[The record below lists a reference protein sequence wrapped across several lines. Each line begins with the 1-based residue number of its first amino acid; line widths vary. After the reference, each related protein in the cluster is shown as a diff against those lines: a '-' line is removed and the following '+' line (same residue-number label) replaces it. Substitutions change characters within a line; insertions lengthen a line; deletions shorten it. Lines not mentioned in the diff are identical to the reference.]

1 MQTQATEI
9 ENNFDTVLTRPT
21 RYFIV
26 ALAIVQAVV
35 LYGLAQGLERDWWWL
50 TSLSVSFPLFTLVLT
65 VPAMLMLTIRSIN
78 QRLLWWSSAGFL
90 VFFLALSWLATL
102 LANPTSFSD
111 NTHVLMPF
119 ALLVAASAFILTAF
133 WQVWLQQPQKWYP
146 ELFSQAW
153 QNALTLLLMLVFV
166 GIGWALISLCISL
179 FRLLSIEFFAEFFR
193 AEPVRYATTG
203 LLIGFGILIGRNEPK
218 PIQMTRKIV
227 FAVFTWLLPVLALIV
242 LLFVIALPFG
252 FAELWSGE
260 RSVFSVAFLLAFLI
274 GAFLLFFNAVY
285 QTGESPLPYPY
296 WLRWV
301 VRLATLSLP
310 ILAAIALA
318 AMITRIGEYGWT
330 PPRYWALVLVLVLSA
345 HAIGYAYSAIRQNG
359 GELQLIPRVNVL
371 MAALLVAVV
380 TLSHLPGINPYTL
393 SAQSQAQRL
402 ARDLANMPSADL
414 TWLRFEVGKPG
425 VQALQDLSA
434 QASAANEAEQVET
447 ITALLNREQRYWY
460 QAQERQAEG
469 EVNWDDV
476 QQVVEWRSTSDDVI
490 PQSLL
495 VTVHQSNINVLECV
509 RDGASCY
516 GFELMMTEVDRAIL
530 LCVDRTWF
538 YGVTCALAVQD
549 AGSANGD
556 EWEIVLTRFLPR
568 SDDLIRALRQGQI
581 ELTRPCLPNVEIG
594 GEILSLSTYRC
605 G

>member
-26 ALAIVQAVV
+26 VLAIVQAIV

-65 VPAMLMLTIRSIN
+65 VPAMFMLTIRCIN
-78 QRLLWWSSAGFL
+78 QRSLWWSSAGFL
-90 VFFLALSWLATL
+90 LFFLALAWLATL

-119 ALLVAASAFILTAF
+119 ALLLAASAFILTAF
-133 WQVWLQQPQKWYP
+133 WQVWLQQPQHCYP
-146 ELFSQAW
+146 ALFSHAW

-252 FAELWSGE
+252 FSELWSGE

-285 QTGESPLPYPY
+285 QTGEAPLPYPH

-318 AMITRIGEYGWT
+318 AVITRIGEYGWT
-330 PPRYWALVLVLVLSA
+330 PPRYWALVLILVLSA

-380 TLSHLPGINPYTL
+380 TFSHLPGINPYTL

-402 ARDLANMPSADL
+402 ATDLANMPSADL

-425 VQALQDLSA
+425 VQALQNLSA

-447 ITALLNREQRYWY
+447 ITALLNREHRHWY

-469 EVNWDDV
+469 EINWEAL
-476 QQVVEWRSTSDDVI
+476 QQAVVWRSTETETV
-490 PQSLL
+490 PVSLL
-495 VTVHQSNINVLECV
+495 VALQDGNLNI
-509 RDGASCY
+509 RDCGGDDVTCY
-516 GFELMMTEVDRAIL
+516 GFDLTMTEVERAIL
-530 LCVDRTWF
+530 LCVDRAWS
-538 YGVTCALAVQD
+538 YGVSCTLAVQNEH
-549 AGSANGD
+549 SVNHD
-556 EWEIVLTRFLPR
+556 EWEVVLTRLLAR
-568 SDDLIRALRQGQI
+568 TDELTRALRRGQV
-581 ELTRPCLPNVEIG
+581 ELSRPCLPNVELG

-605 G
+605 